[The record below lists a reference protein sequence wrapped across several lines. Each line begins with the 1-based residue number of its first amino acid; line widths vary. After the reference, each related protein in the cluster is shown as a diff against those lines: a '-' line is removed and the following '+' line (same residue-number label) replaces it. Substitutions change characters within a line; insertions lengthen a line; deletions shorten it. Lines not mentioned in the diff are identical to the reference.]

1 MLTLHESP
9 EEKKVLQK
17 LPCEFTVTTHISLTH
32 QRTLI
37 ATTASAGQSSA
48 EPREHRH
55 WKTKASQTTSL
66 KDEGFTSC
74 PVRLHKNR
82 HWKTKACTI
91 KHSYDPV
98 TSQEFMRP
106 ECLQPTY
113 HLIDAVQL
121 LGAKIIM
128 IINGKAILMRIRMLL
143 LECHYLATQ
152 WGYERKLSNAT
163 TTLKLTLTCWIST
176 SCPNGLIN

>member
-1 MLTLHESP
+1 
-9 EEKKVLQK
+9 
-17 LPCEFTVTTHISLTH
+17 
-32 QRTLI
+32 
-37 ATTASAGQSSA
+37 
-48 EPREHRH
+48 
-55 WKTKASQTTSL
+55 
-66 KDEGFTSC
+66 
-74 PVRLHKNR
+74 
-82 HWKTKACTI
+82 
-91 KHSYDPV
+91 
-98 TSQEFMRP
+98 MRP

-176 SCPNGLIN
+176 SCNCKHKRINMSSSILFISTAKFDRRSNGKAILMRIKMLLLETLPHNGVMKENSAKTTVTLKLTLTCWI